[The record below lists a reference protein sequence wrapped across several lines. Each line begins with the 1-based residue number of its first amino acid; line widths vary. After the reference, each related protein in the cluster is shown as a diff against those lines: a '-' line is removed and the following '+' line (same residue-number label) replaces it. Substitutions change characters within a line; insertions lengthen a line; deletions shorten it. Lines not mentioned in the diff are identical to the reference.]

1 MGGRSSMQGTAWHYV
16 NRWELKSKDEF
27 EWETKERK
35 TRKKKKKKKKNE
47 TNYVELSRKN
57 MPVQK
62 RSFKGNFTLK
72 FEGEDEEDFVIG
84 KNIKRDAEIVKK
96 VYYSEAGKIITI
108 NDEKALIVCKNMR

>member
-62 RSFKGNFTLK
+62 RSFKGSFTLK
-72 FEGEDEEDFVIG
+72 FEGEDEEDFV
-84 KNIKRDAEIVKK
+84 IVKK